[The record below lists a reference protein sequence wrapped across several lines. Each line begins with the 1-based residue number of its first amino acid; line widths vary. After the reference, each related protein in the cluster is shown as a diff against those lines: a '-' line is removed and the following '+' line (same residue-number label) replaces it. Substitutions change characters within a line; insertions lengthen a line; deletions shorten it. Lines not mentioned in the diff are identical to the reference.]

1 MRIDG
6 KRVSTFP
13 NDKLY
18 DMYAAMKS
26 PAGDELSEAQRDEIL
41 KVIRI
46 RNNNERK

>member
-13 NDKLY
+13 SGRLWQ
-18 DMYAAMKS
+18 MYETKTS
-26 PAGDELSEAQRDEIL
+26 PAGVELNEAQRNEIL